1 MKIAV
6 TMLIVMLL
14 YASLKWAIYRLSVM
28 AILLY
33 FAELGYELPD
43 KQTMQKYRE
52 KVLKKEL
59 NIKED

>member
-1 MKIAV
+1 MEFVVI
-6 TMLIVMLL
+6 LL
-14 YASLKWAIYRLSVM
+14 VGLLLHAISKWAIYKLSAM

-43 KQTMQKYRE
+43 KQTIQKYRE